1 MLVESGVGG
10 KVGYVSNV
18 VVSQS
23 FKLAECECFNVS
35 RKSWCGKTFSSSFV
49 VRVEWPFHL
58 NISRSEMQGS
68 KGIRQWLIK

>member
-49 VRVEWPFHL
+49 FESGMAFPSQYFKVG
-58 NISRSEMQGS
+58 NA
-68 KGIRQWLIK
+68 GI